1 MVQSGLEIRP
11 NIYYTTEEV
20 AAALRVSQQNIQE
33 LLETG
38 LARGIK
44 IGGNWRVLGRD
55 LLQLPRADEIADAE
69 LTRSLMLLSQP
80 AFHRIWEN
88 DEDAVYDDL

>member
-1 MVQSGLEIRP
+1 MVTAALEIRP
-11 NIYYTTEEV
+11 NIYYTPEEV
-20 AAALRVSQQNIQE
+20 ASILRVPYQNVQE

-44 IGGNWRVLGRD
+44 IGENWRVLGRD
-55 LLQLPRADEIADAE
+55 LLRLPSADELADAE

-80 AFHRIWEN
+80 AFAKVWDN
-88 DEDAVYDDL
+88 DEDSVYDDL